1 VTIKYVWRA
10 IFLICLPVCNACA
23 NGLEVV
29 ELIDGREIKVQLFN
43 SVPLSG
49 SCSGWRWGAE
59 GVCPTMQIS
68 EITIDVDG
76 KEIFIPRSAYS
87 DLAAPTKI
95 KLLPGNRNRG
105 FDLIISGGDA
115 ALAFQAILS
124 FSFNRILQRK
134 VFSMEFKDKAWEQT
148 RYSFP

>member
-1 VTIKYVWRA
+1 
-10 IFLICLPVCNACA
+10 
-23 NGLEVV
+23 
-29 ELIDGREIKVQLFN
+29 
-43 SVPLSG
+43 
-49 SCSGWRWGAE
+49 
-59 GVCPTMQIS
+59 MQIS

-105 FDLIISGGDA
+105 FDLIISGGDG

-134 VFSMEFKDKAWEQT
+134 VFSMEFNDKAWEQT